1 MVVTATYSDG
11 STVVTTDYNYTPSGK
26 LAVGDSAVTIT
37 YTGSDA
43 RQHFAACDAED
54 YCYGILR
61 RRRWILI
68 TTPLPSPSPIVIK
81 ANLSPAWMVPCYAMH
96 LLPSMIKIRTDAI
109 PWETLFAALHEMY
122 YSGGASGYEEIDTD
136 GGGWVN
142 KFWGNRSGNIS
153 YVLNHSWVN
162 GPKTEIEGNDK
173 LAVYAYKDLVQYSDL
188 YTWFE
193 EDSYNASV
201 GTEKVFTVH
210 GINVMNSSEIGT
222 ARQLGQCCCYRI

>member
-1 MVVTATYSDG
+1 
-11 STVVTTDYNYTPSGK
+11 
-26 LAVGDSAVTIT
+26 
-37 YTGSDA
+37 
-43 RQHFAACDAED
+43 
-54 YCYGILR
+54 
-61 RRRWILI
+61 
-68 TTPLPSPSPIVIK
+68 
-81 ANLSPAWMVPCYAMH
+81 
-96 LLPSMIKIRTDAI
+96 MIKIRTDAI

-173 LAVYAYKDLVQYSDL
+173 LAVYAYKDLVQYIPIFIL
-188 YTWFE
+188 GLK

-222 ARQLGQCCCYRI
+222 ARQLRSMLLLPYMTKNGRVVSAMATTTDENGQFVLTFASAGTYTVEISGTCDYTCEAYGGSSGTSYTDATVVPSRCEVVVSGGSGAGRCDPAKMTRKRRIKSQR

>member
-1 MVVTATYSDG
+1 M
-11 STVVTTDYNYTPSGK
+11 
-26 LAVGDSAVTIT
+26 GDA
-37 YTGSDA
+37 
-43 RQHFAACDAED
+43 
-54 YCYGILR
+54 
-61 RRRWILI
+61 
-68 TTPLPSPSPIVIK
+68 
-81 ANLSPAWMVPCYAMH
+81 
-96 LLPSMIKIRTDAI
+96 
-109 PWETLFAALHEMY
+109 FAALHEMY

-210 GINVMNSSEIGT
+210 GINVMNSSENRDSAATPVNAAVTVYDEDGRVVDVYK
-222 ARQLGQCCCYRI
+222 RQRYRRGLAYLDRFLAERCDCVVEICLGRPVAHKGRLPALEGKT